1 MELEKIKTENELV
14 NLFCTLAEIP
24 SPSLQ
29 EEKVIEYI
37 DIEIEKETKRVMKLL
52 PRISYTIIGI
62 VLFLFLII
70 VLIPCIQVY
79 LSGFLFI

>member
-1 MELEKIKTENELV
+1 MELEQLKNENKLI

-37 DIEIEKETKRVMKLL
+37 CKYCEDERGLCDGKFRQQILKKARFYYQLTWMLSETIPKLKHTL
-52 PRISYTIIGI
+52 TET
-62 VLFLFLII
+62 L
-70 VLIPCIQVY
+70 
-79 LSGFLFI
+79 

>member
-1 MELEKIKTENELV
+1 MELEQLKNENKLI

-37 DIEIEKETKRVMKLL
+37 CKYCEEKYGSKDNFK
-52 PRISYTIIGI
+52 I
-62 VLFLFLII
+62 
-70 VLIPCIQVY
+70 
-79 LSGFLFI
+79 